1 MRKIIQIPCL
11 AILSGKGIIIIIII
25 LVSTLVQV
33 PTPPA
38 AAPHTLLT
46 FIV

>member
-1 MRKIIQIPCL
+1 MKKIIQIPCL

-33 PTPPA
+33 PPPT